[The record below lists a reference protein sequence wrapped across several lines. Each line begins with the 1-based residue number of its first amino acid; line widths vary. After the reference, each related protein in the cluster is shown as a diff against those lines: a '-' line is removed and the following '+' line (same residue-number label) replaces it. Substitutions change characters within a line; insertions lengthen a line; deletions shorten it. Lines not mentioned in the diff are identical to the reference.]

1 MTNFKLF
8 FYGLLTASLF
18 LFTSCEEDLV
28 DPVDPTPETKDIVG
42 TAMDAENLSILVDAL
57 TQADLVSALQGDG
70 PFTVFAPTN
79 DAFQALLDS
88 NDDWNSLSDIDNATL
103 ANVLKFHVIE
113 GSVKAAGL
121 TDSYVPT
128 LAAGPNM
135 ESISLKIDVTG
146 GVLFNGSANPVTT
159 DIETT
164 NGTVH
169 IIDQVMLPPSV
180 VDIAANNESFSI
192 LVSALTRSDL
202 TFDYVDFLSQ
212 AGPFTVFAPTNDAFV
227 ALLDSNPD
235 WNGLEDIP
243 TATLQAVLD
252 YHVVGANV
260 QADELADDQEVMTVG
275 GAFVTVD
282 LSSGAKLETTSG
294 QSVNIIITDVQGA
307 NGVVHAVDQVLL
319 P

>member
-1 MTNFKLF
+1 MSGMFV
-8 FYGLLTASLF
+8 
-18 LFTSCEEDLV
+18 FTSCDDTE

-42 TAMDAENLSILVDAL
+42 TAIDADNLSILVDAL

-88 NDDWNSLSDIDNATL
+88 NADWNSLSDIDNATL

-113 GSVKAAGL
+113 GNVKAADL
-121 TDSYVPT
+121 TDTYVPT
-128 LAAGPNM
+128 LASGPNM
-135 ESISLKIDVTG
+135 ESIKLQVGVTG
-146 GVLFNGSANPVTT
+146 GVKFNGSAEPITT
-159 DIETT
+159 DIETS

-169 IIDQVMLPPSV
+169 IINEVMLPPSV
-180 VDIAANNESFSI
+180 VNLALNNNNFSI
-192 LVSALTRSDL
+192 LVAALTRADL
-202 TFDYVDFLSQ
+202 NTDYVSVLSG

-227 ALLDSNPD
+227 ALLDSNDD

-243 TATLQAVLD
+243 TATLETVLN

-260 QADELADDQEVMTVG
+260 QSDELSDNQEVTTLG
-275 GAFVTVD
+275 GSMLTVD
-282 LSSGAKLETTSG
+282 LSNGAKLETSSN
-294 QSVNIIITDVQGA
+294 QSVDIIITDVQGA
-307 NGVVHAVDQVLL
+307 NGVIHAVNQVLL